1 MTESQKQ
8 RAVNLFVFKYATT
21 PAEAGYSQIDYYKEK
36 DMFVYSDS
44 AEAIKAFMQTQN
56 ILTWVMRYFFGLMAL
71 CFGAMAWFLYE
82 LGVEPVVYALGG
94 LAVCILF
101 GIVLAV
107 LGIICLINKKYLT
120 KAHLFFISNEEY
132 DDD

>member
-8 RAVNLFVFKYATT
+8 RAVNLFIFKYATT

-44 AEAIKAFMQTQN
+44 AEAIKAFKQTQN
-56 ILTWVMRYFFGLMAL
+56 ILTWVMRYFLGLMVL
-71 CFGAMAWFLYE
+71 CFGAVAWFLYE

-94 LAVCILF
+94 LVVCLLF

-107 LGIICLINKKYLT
+107 ISIVCLKNKKHL
-120 KAHLFFISNEEY
+120 KEGHLFFISNADY